1 MIRFNLVDKK
11 LEIFRD
17 EEEKSF
23 IEITLISSTITNKFF
38 IVTTFIENV
47 SKNCPGFDDW
57 FVNFLEEYTTV
68 IEKFHVVEKNVPVIK
83 SYVDQYLK
91 IKNIDFGQFVD
102 ESKAKKSSI
111 LFSVDEIEKI
121 IKLSCYLKIYSL
133 FFNSVNLKLDQR
145 LHKKIY
151 NDFASEVLNSEVI
164 NKIFNI
170 IKTKTFR
177 YNLTDKYMWDYIKM
191 IQCKSI
197 DVHVIEIFNFIMNS
211 ILILCEEDKNP
222 IIYFVSVVQESIN
235 WFLRSVYKGQI
246 VYDDTISTED
256 IHGSNIDNLK
266 TYAYN
271 DTLGR
276 LKGVAF
282 EQIYDN
288 LERSAILLFPVNQES
303 ASDKS
308 IVDFQNR
315 LSKIE
320 HISPLCDSL
329 VYPVLSHI
337 TGIPYVHFKTLE
349 PDHAIVLSVYT
360 QNLLRKVFKI
370 TEFRNLFSLLSYYPK
385 KDIALATTYKVKMM
399 DDFIKTTQKY
409 DNFFGFKSKLLF
421 GNMLGYF
428 IGRIS
433 RVEFSS
439 IFDGNELAGIP
450 LSKIESEMIQF
461 YTMLFSGKLDSDFE
475 KMKLL
480 MYQDF

>member
-1 MIRFNLVDKK
+1 MIRFKLQDKN

-17 EEEKSF
+17 DEENCF
-23 IEITLISSTITNKFF
+23 LEIKLISSTITNKFF
-38 IVTTFIENV
+38 IVTNFIENV
-47 SKNCPGFDDW
+47 SKNCLGFDDW

-68 IEKFHVVEKNVPVIK
+68 IEKFTVVEKNVTVIK
-83 SYVDQYLK
+83 KYVDQYLQ

-102 ESKAKKSSI
+102 ESKAKKTSI
-111 LFSVDEIEKI
+111 LFTVDEIEKI

-133 FFNSVNLKLDQR
+133 FFNSVDLKLDQR

-151 NDFASEVLNSEVI
+151 NDLASEVLNSEII

-211 ILILCEEDKNP
+211 ILILCEEDRNP
-222 IIYFVSVVQESIN
+222 ITYFVSVVQESIN

-246 VYDDTISTED
+246 VYDDTVSTED
-256 IHGSNIDNLK
+256 IQSSNIDNLK
-266 TYAYN
+266 TYTYN

-276 LKGVAF
+276 LKGIAF

-288 LERSAILLFPVNQES
+288 IERSSILLFPSNQES
-303 ASDKS
+303 ASDES

-315 LSKIE
+315 ISKIE
-320 HISPLCDSL
+320 FVSPLCESL
-329 VYPVLSHI
+329 VYPVLSSI
-337 TGIPYVHFKTLE
+337 TSIPYVHFKTLA

-360 QNLLRKVFKI
+360 QNLLRKSFKI
-370 TEFRNLFSLLSYYPK
+370 TEYRNLFSLLSYYPK
-385 KDIALATTYKVKMM
+385 KDIALVTTYKVKAME
-399 DDFIKTTQKY
+399 DFVKTTQSI
-409 DNFFGFKSKLLF
+409 DNFFGFKSKLF
-421 GNMLGYF
+421 FANILGYF

-433 RVEFSS
+433 RVNFIN
-439 IFDGNELAGIP
+439 IFDGTDLGGVP
-450 LSKIESEMIQF
+450 LGRIEVEMIQF
-461 YTMLFSGKLDSDFE
+461 YTKLFAGEFKEEFE
-475 KMKLL
+475 KMKYL

>member
-1 MIRFNLVDKK
+1 MIKFHLEDKTLKIFN
-11 LEIFRD
+11 D
-17 EEEKSF
+17 EQHLL
-23 IEITLISSTITNKFF
+23 TTNLMSSTITNKYY

-47 SKNCPGFDDW
+47 SKTCVGFDKW
-57 FVNFLEEYTTV
+57 FSNFLEEYTSEVERYPV
-68 IEKFHVVEKNVPVIK
+68 IERNIPEIK
-83 SYVDQYLK
+83 RFVDEYLK
-91 IKNIDFGQFVD
+91 VRNIDSAQFVD
-102 ESKAKKSSI
+102 ETKAKKASI
-111 LFSVDEIEKI
+111 LFTAEEIEKI
-121 IKLSCYLKIYSL
+121 IRLSCYLKIYSI
-133 FFNSVNLKLDQR
+133 FFNSDDLKIDAR

-151 NDFASEVLNSEVI
+151 NEFASEVLNSEVVT
-164 NKIFNI
+164 KIFNI

-222 IIYFVSVVQESIN
+222 ITYFVSVVQESIN

-461 YTMLFSGKLDSDFE
+461 YTMLFAGQFDQEFDS
-475 KMKLL
+475 MKYL
-480 MYQDF
+480 MYKDF

>member
-1 MIRFNLVDKK
+1 MIKFHLEDKTLKIFN
-11 LEIFRD
+11 D
-17 EEEKSF
+17 EQHLL
-23 IEITLISSTITNKFF
+23 TTNLMSSTITNKYY

-47 SKNCPGFDDW
+47 SKTCVGFDKW
-57 FVNFLEEYTTV
+57 FSNFLEEYTSEVERYLV
-68 IEKFHVVEKNVPVIK
+68 IERNIPEIK
-83 SYVDQYLK
+83 RFVDEYLK
-91 IKNIDFGQFVD
+91 VRNIDSAQFVD
-102 ESKAKKSSI
+102 ETKAKKASI
-111 LFSVDEIEKI
+111 LFTAEEIEKI
-121 IKLSCYLKIYSL
+121 IRLSCYLKIYSI
-133 FFNSVNLKLDQR
+133 FFNSDDLKIDAR

-151 NDFASEVLNSEVI
+151 NEFASEVLNSEVVT
-164 NKIFNI
+164 KIFNI

-222 IIYFVSVVQESIN
+222 ITYFVSVVQESIN

-461 YTMLFSGKLDSDFE
+461 YTMLFAGQFDQEFE
-475 KMKLL
+475 NMKYL
-480 MYQDF
+480 MYKDF

>member
-1 MIRFNLVDKK
+1 MIKFHLEDKTLKIFN
-11 LEIFRD
+11 D
-17 EEEKSF
+17 EQHLL
-23 IEITLISSTITNKFF
+23 TTNLMSSTITNKYY

-47 SKNCPGFDDW
+47 SKTCVGFDKW
-57 FVNFLEEYTTV
+57 FSNFLEEYTSEVERYPV
-68 IEKFHVVEKNVPVIK
+68 IERNIPEIK
-83 SYVDQYLK
+83 RFVDEYLK
-91 IKNIDFGQFVD
+91 VRNIDSAQFVD
-102 ESKAKKSSI
+102 ETKAKKASI
-111 LFSVDEIEKI
+111 LFTAEEIEKI
-121 IKLSCYLKIYSL
+121 IRLSCYLKIYSI
-133 FFNSVNLKLDQR
+133 FFNSDDLKIDAR

-151 NDFASEVLNSEVI
+151 NEFASEVLNSEVVT
-164 NKIFNI
+164 KIFNI

-222 IIYFVSVVQESIN
+222 ITYFVSVVQESIN

-320 HISPLCDSL
+320 HISPLCNSL

-461 YTMLFSGKLDSDFE
+461 YTMLFAGQFDQEFE
-475 KMKLL
+475 NMKYL
-480 MYQDF
+480 MYKDF

>member
-1 MIRFNLVDKK
+1 MIRFNLSEKR
-11 LEIFRD
+11 LEVFRD
-17 EEEKSF
+17 EK
-23 IEITLISSTITNKFF
+23 EIQVINLISSTVTNKFF
-38 IVTTFIENV
+38 IVTNFIENV
-47 SKNCPGFDDW
+47 SRTCEGFDDW
-57 FVNFLEEYTTV
+57 FCNFLEEYTTV
-68 IEKFHVVEKNVPVIK
+68 SERYPVIK
-83 SYVDQYLK
+83 KNIPIIKGFVDQYLK
-91 IKNIDFGQFVD
+91 EKNIDSNQFVD
-102 ESKAKKSSI
+102 ESKAKKASI
-111 LFSVDEIEKI
+111 LFTAEEIEKI

-133 FFNSVNLKLDQR
+133 IFNSDELKLDAR
-145 LHKKIY
+145 LHKKVY
-151 NDFASEVLNSEVI
+151 NEFALDVLNSEVV

-177 YNLTDKYMWDYIKM
+177 YNLTDKFMWDYIKM

-197 DVHVIEIFNFIMNS
+197 DVHIIEIFNFIMNS

-222 IIYFVSVVQESIN
+222 ITYFVSVVQESIN
-235 WFLRSVYKGQI
+235 WFLRSVYKSQI

-256 IHGSNIDNLK
+256 IHSSNIDNLK

-288 LERSAILLFPVNQES
+288 LERSSIILFPSVQDSAVN
-303 ASDKS
+303 SDKS

-320 HISPLCDSL
+320 FISPLCDSL
-329 VYPVLSHI
+329 VYPILSKI
-337 TGIPYVHFKTLE
+337 TSIPYIHFKTLS
-349 PDHAIVLSVYT
+349 PDYAVVLSIYT
-360 QNLLRKVFKI
+360 QNLLRKVFKY
-370 TEFRNLFSLLSYYPK
+370 TEYRNLFSLLSFYPK
-385 KDIALATTYKVKMM
+385 KTIAVATTYKVKTME
-399 DDFIKTTQKY
+399 DFIKVSQSVN
-409 DNFFGFKSKLLF
+409 NFFGFKSKLLF

-433 RVEFSS
+433 RVNFVN
-439 IFDGNELAGIP
+439 IMDGNELVGVP

-461 YTMLFSGKLDSDFE
+461 YTMLFAGKFDNE
-475 KMKLL
+475 IIKMKKL

>member
-1 MIRFNLVDKK
+1 MIKFHLEDKTLKIFN
-11 LEIFRD
+11 D
-17 EEEKSF
+17 EQHLL
-23 IEITLISSTITNKFF
+23 TTNLMSSTITNKYY

-47 SKNCPGFDDW
+47 SKTCVGFDKW
-57 FVNFLEEYTTV
+57 FSNFLEEYTSEVERYLV
-68 IEKFHVVEKNVPVIK
+68 IERNIPEIK
-83 SYVDQYLK
+83 RFVDEYLK
-91 IKNIDFGQFVD
+91 VRNIDSAQFVD
-102 ESKAKKSSI
+102 ETKAKKASI
-111 LFSVDEIEKI
+111 LFTAEEIEKI
-121 IKLSCYLKIYSL
+121 IRLSCYLKIYSI
-133 FFNSVNLKLDQR
+133 FFNSDDLKIDAR

-151 NDFASEVLNSEVI
+151 NEFASEVLNSEVVT
-164 NKIFNI
+164 KIFNI

-222 IIYFVSVVQESIN
+222 ITYFVSVVQESIN

-461 YTMLFSGKLDSDFE
+461 YTMLFAGQFDQEFDS
-475 KMKLL
+475 MKYL
-480 MYQDF
+480 MYKDF

>member
-1 MIRFNLVDKK
+1 MIKFHLEDKTLKIFN
-11 LEIFRD
+11 D
-17 EEEKSF
+17 EQHLL
-23 IEITLISSTITNKFF
+23 TTNLMSSTITNKYY

-47 SKNCPGFDDW
+47 SKTCVGFDKW
-57 FVNFLEEYTTV
+57 FSNFLEEYTSEVERYPV
-68 IEKFHVVEKNVPVIK
+68 IERNIPEIK
-83 SYVDQYLK
+83 RFVDEYLK
-91 IKNIDFGQFVD
+91 VRNIDSAQFVD
-102 ESKAKKSSI
+102 ETKAKKASI
-111 LFSVDEIEKI
+111 LFTAEEIEKI
-121 IKLSCYLKIYSL
+121 IRLSCYLKIYSI
-133 FFNSVNLKLDQR
+133 FFNSDDLKIDAR

-151 NDFASEVLNSEVI
+151 NEFASEVLNSEVVT
-164 NKIFNI
+164 KIFNI

-222 IIYFVSVVQESIN
+222 ITYFVSVVQESIN

-308 IVDFQNR
+308 IVYFQNR

-461 YTMLFSGKLDSDFE
+461 YTMLFAGQFDQEFDS
-475 KMKLL
+475 MKYL
-480 MYQDF
+480 MYKDF

>member
-1 MIRFNLVDKK
+1 MIKFHLEDKTLKIFN
-11 LEIFRD
+11 D
-17 EEEKSF
+17 EQHLL
-23 IEITLISSTITNKFF
+23 TTNLMSSTITNKYY

-47 SKNCPGFDDW
+47 SKTCVGFDKW
-57 FVNFLEEYTTV
+57 FSNFLEEYTSEVERYPV
-68 IEKFHVVEKNVPVIK
+68 IERNIPEIK
-83 SYVDQYLK
+83 RFVDEYLK
-91 IKNIDFGQFVD
+91 VRNIDSAQFVD
-102 ESKAKKSSI
+102 ETKAKKASI
-111 LFSVDEIEKI
+111 LFTAEEIEKI
-121 IKLSCYLKIYSL
+121 IRLSCYLKIYSI
-133 FFNSVNLKLDQR
+133 FFNSDDLKIDAR

-151 NDFASEVLNSEVI
+151 NEFASEVLNSEVVT
-164 NKIFNI
+164 KIFNI

-222 IIYFVSVVQESIN
+222 ITYFVSVVQESIN

-303 ASDKS
+303 APDKS

-461 YTMLFSGKLDSDFE
+461 YTMLFAGQFDQEFDS
-475 KMKLL
+475 MKYL
-480 MYQDF
+480 MYKDF